1 MTSPKIAVYSLPGI
15 SSVPNHRPSF
25 PNNLDLKNTT
35 DDALPNYLTS
45 LRFKQSHFLT
55 DVRLGL
61 GYTAVAIAA
70 ITFYFDYKLGWDKT
84 KSYTLWAVVVY
95 FILNS
100 TLTYWIWGIEKGKV
114 FVGESNGSLVHAL
127 DLMENPLLLA
137 KIDRYQLPQT

>member
-1 MTSPKIAVYSLPGI
+1 MTSPKIAVYSLPGT
-15 SSVPNHRPSF
+15 SAVLNHQYSIADS
-25 PNNLDLKNTT
+25 LDLKNTT

-61 GYTAVAIAA
+61 GYTAVTIAA
-70 ITFYFDYKLGWDKT
+70 ITFCFDYKFGWDKT
-84 KSYTLWAVVVY
+84 KHYTLWAVVVY

-127 DLMENPLLLA
+127 ALTKNP
-137 KIDRYQLPQT
+137 RNSC